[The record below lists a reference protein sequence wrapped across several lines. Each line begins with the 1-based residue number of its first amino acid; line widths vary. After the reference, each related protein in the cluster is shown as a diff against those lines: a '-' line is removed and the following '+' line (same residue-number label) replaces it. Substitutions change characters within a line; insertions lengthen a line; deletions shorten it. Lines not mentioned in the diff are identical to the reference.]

1 MVDPHDIAEIVAAA
15 LVDGGHEGRTYRLS
29 GPEALT
35 PVDQVALLAEALDRP
50 LTCDPIP
57 DEETVA
63 QAGPDY
69 GPALVQIF
77 RGHPS
82 SRPTSSRPCPICWA
96 GRRDHSRPGSPPT
109 GRALSGRGDWTIPAP

>member
-77 RGHPS
+77 RGHPELETDVQS
-82 SRPTSSRPCPICWA
+82 TVPDLLGRPA
-96 GRRDHSRPGSPPT
+96 GSLATWIATHRQSFVRPG
-109 GRALSGRGDWTIPAP
+109 